1 MLAAGGPV
9 TAAAHRLRELV
20 AGTRSLGIP
29 LGLVAEQVVPPIQS
43 ALGRVLEALRA
54 ATTATAVTD
63 ALALLALGTL
73 LEAPPD
79 LWRAQNAVAGLW
91 REGSLGDRE
100 VLAPLM
106 SALGFA
112 PGALAVPGEEG

>member
-1 MLAAGGPV
+1 V
-9 TAAAHRLRELV
+9 TAAAQRLRELV
-20 AGTRSLGIP
+20 AETRSLGIS
-29 LGLVAEQVVPPIQS
+29 LGLAAEQVVPPVQS
-43 ALGRVLEALRA
+43 ALGRVLEGLRA

-63 ALALLALGTL
+63 GLALLALGAA

-79 LWRAQNAVAGLW
+79 LWEAQNAVAGLW
-91 REGSLGDRE
+91 REGSPGDRE

-112 PGALAVPGEEG
+112 PGALAVPRRQG